1 LVTVV
6 IGNPCT
12 NVDLYALFLLELRA
26 GTVETVIRRALPN
39 ALFPHRR
46 VWGWANS
53 ASDPT
58 RILRDAPRV
67 PLMVLYWV
75 NVRYT
80 AVAIRPW
87 VSRSV
92 GD

>member
-1 LVTVV
+1 MR
-6 IGNPCT
+6 
-12 NVDLYALFLLELRA
+12 FFLELGA
-26 GTVETVIRRALPN
+26 GTVQTVIRRAPPN
-39 ALFPHRR
+39 ALFPYWW
-46 VWGWANS
+46 VWANS

-67 PLMVLYWV
+67 PLMVLHWV